1 MSSNPRTTRRAK
13 GRTSRTVEAFLRSA
27 RALNTVKAYASDLK
41 DFQAWGG
48 RIPSR
53 PDAVAEYLVE
63 LSANRSLATIRRRK
77 AAITAAHRE
86 RGYANPCASEVVS
99 ATLKGIRRG
108 CSRTRRQMR
117 PLLADQVTAAVTA
130 TRTDMRGLRDRALLL
145 IGFAGAFRRSE
156 LVALDVEDCGMRGR
170 DLVIHLRM
178 GKTDQE
184 GEGREVVIP
193 SGKAICP
200 VRALK
205 EWLRKAQV
213 RSGAVFRRVSR
224 DGLVSSARI
233 PSGTVAQVVKMA
245 ALGLGLDPTLYA
257 GHSLRAGYVTT
268 AALKG
273 VPLWRIKKQTGHST
287 ETMVE
292 TYVRDGN
299 LKAGPSFL

>member
-1 MSSNPRTTRRAK
+1 MSANPRAAK
-13 GRTSRTVEAFLRSA
+13 RGRSRTVEAFLRSA
-27 RALNTVKAYASDLK
+27 RASNTVKAYASDLK

-48 RIPSR
+48 RIPAR
-53 PDAVAEYLVE
+53 PDTVAEYLVE
-63 LSANRSLATIRRRK
+63 LSGSRSLATIKRRK

-108 CSRTRRQMR
+108 GSRARRQMR
-117 PLLADQVTAAVTA
+117 PLLAEQVMAAVEDTG
-130 TRTDMRGLRDRALLL
+130 TDMRGLRDRALLL

-170 DLVIHLRM
+170 DLIVRLRR

-184 GEGREVVIP
+184 GEGREVVLP
-193 SGKAICP
+193 NGKAICP

-205 EWLRKAQV
+205 AWLRKAQIQ
-213 RSGAVFRRVSR
+213 SGPVFRRVGR
-224 DGLVSSARI
+224 DGLVGSARL
-233 PSGTVAQVVKMA
+233 PAGVVAQVVKA
-245 ALGLGLDPTLYA
+245 AAKGLGLDPSLYA

-268 AALKG
+268 AALNG
-273 VPLWRIKKQTGHST
+273 VPLWQIKKHTGHST